1 MNYKWLAILIGIAL
15 LLICAEGVIIHYAKA
30 EENGSYVEVSEIF
43 ENKTLNITKSNITYS
58 PYIVQ
63 GDVVYTNATYDISGF
78 VPPYPQLAY
87 WDGYDMYDSSP
98 SYNIT
103 LPDNKKGYYHF
114 YIDPVIFGNRTGK
127 WYKYDGTFESNS
139 YNLAFIV
146 SPIIF
151 SNYTL
156 TYPNGTSLD
165 ISTEIIGNFIEKN
178 IPTPPPVPIKHVSDF
193 LVARGDSFNIT
204 VNEST
209 NLWLFGREDVLLDHA
224 SFNKSIDV
232 SEDVLSHFEPGAYT
246 LALQTIGPDISSF
259 TVRYD
264 NVSNELKWFNSNDFK
279 VYSESLDGFSGQVIK
294 ERFSKISGD
303 SHDNFTFYNL
313 VLQDPSI
320 EITQIEEKLTPN
332 QTKNEAG
339 EIEYFTNASFI
350 DVRGYTNVMPLTPLR
365 FVLDEKEQ
373 TPRTIKSHTTTI
385 VTEGTYGGD
394 MRYYKAII
402 PIDMYGLPVGP
413 HTVTA
418 YTNYS
423 KSGTVV
429 TFYVYE
435 APAGNVVPKD
445 VVRYVGGN
453 EFVPTPTPEIQVVRE
468 VETIV
473 KVQTKE
479 IVVEVTPSQEQVSK
493 AWFDGALAIAGIL
506 VGLILL
512 SVFVIYIVAAIYRGY
527 VKRD

>member
-15 LLICAEGVIIHYAKA
+15 LLICAEGVIIHYAEA

-43 ENKTLNITKSNITYS
+43 ENKTINITKSNITYS

-165 ISTEIIGNFIEKN
+165 ISTEIINDFIEKN

-209 NLWLFGREDVLLDHA
+209 NLWLFGRADVLLDHA
-224 SFNKSIDV
+224 
-232 SEDVLSHFEPGAYT
+232 
-246 LALQTIGPDISSF
+246 
-259 TVRYD
+259 
-264 NVSNELKWFNSNDFK
+264 
-279 VYSESLDGFSGQVIK
+279 
-294 ERFSKISGD
+294 
-303 SHDNFTFYNL
+303 
-313 VLQDPSI
+313 
-320 EITQIEEKLTPN
+320 
-332 QTKNEAG
+332 
-339 EIEYFTNASFI
+339 
-350 DVRGYTNVMPLTPLR
+350 
-365 FVLDEKEQ
+365 
-373 TPRTIKSHTTTI
+373 
-385 VTEGTYGGD
+385 
-394 MRYYKAII
+394 
-402 PIDMYGLPVGP
+402 
-413 HTVTA
+413 
-418 YTNYS
+418 
-423 KSGTVV
+423 
-429 TFYVYE
+429 
-435 APAGNVVPKD
+435 
-445 VVRYVGGN
+445 
-453 EFVPTPTPEIQVVRE
+453 
-468 VETIV
+468 
-473 KVQTKE
+473 
-479 IVVEVTPSQEQVSK
+479 
-493 AWFDGALAIAGIL
+493 
-506 VGLILL
+506 
-512 SVFVIYIVAAIYRGY
+512 
-527 VKRD
+527 